1 LTKSLAQ
8 QRFGRA
14 AADYATS
21 EVHARGE
28 SLKRLVDLTEP
39 KLHWRVL
46 DVATGAGH
54 TALAFA
60 PHVAKVT
67 ATDVTDEMLAEARK
81 LAKARGLANVR
92 TLHARAEDLP
102 FPDASFDLVV
112 CRLAAHHFDNVALFT
127 SEAFR
132 VLMPGGLL
140 GIVDNVAPDAAI
152 VSGRQAEELRAWAA
166 RFDAFKKLSDPS
178 HVRCLGL
185 VEWKALLGEAGFTVA
200 HEECLDK
207 ETDFK
212 TWVQRMR
219 SGDATVVRLKEM
231 LLSGPLLGF
240 LSARETPSGLNFTLK
255 EGVIIAQRPR

>member
-21 EVHARGE
+21 EVHAKGA
-28 SLKRLVDLTEP
+28 SLARLVELTEP
-39 KLHWRVL
+39 KPHWRVL

-67 ATDVTDEMLAEARK
+67 ATDITEEMLAETRK
-81 LAKARGLANVR
+81 LAKARGLTNVKAL
-92 TLHARAEDLP
+92 TAKAEDLP

-112 CRLAAHHFDNVALFT
+112 CRLAAHHFRKIGVFL

-132 VLMPGGLL
+132 VLMPGGMI
-140 GIVDNVAPDAAI
+140 GIVDNVAPDSAI
-152 VSGRQAEELRAWAA
+152 ASGRDADEVRHCASL
-166 RFDAFKKLSDPS
+166 FNAFKKLSDPS

-185 VEWKALLGEAGFTVA
+185 MEWRAVLTEAGFTVT
-200 HEECLDK
+200 HDEVLDK
-207 ETDFK
+207 EIEFE
-212 TWVQRMR
+212 TWVLRMR
-219 SGDATVVRLKEM
+219 SSEATTARLKEM
-231 LLSGPLLGF
+231 LREEPLRDFLRPRDTASGPD
-240 LSARETPSGLNFTLK
+240 FTLK
-255 EGVIIAQRPR
+255 EGIILARKPR